1 MRVYRPTD
9 HELCRKNNQPATQ
22 ASVWSWR
29 PALEIG
35 PASCSRA
42 RYANSDAG
50 GRQRRT
56 GPGIIVGHEAKRV
69 SQRRCTASKRLICIL
84 LPRHCAM
91 ILREVY
97 GDLAWMIDVL
107 RRTDL
112 RVIGRAKIIHRRS
125 RRTSTLSENLT
136 NRLIHVTTLR
146 RSCQSVSTWI
156 ILPGGLS
163 L

>member
-1 MRVYRPTD
+1 MLTKDSVIF
-9 HELCRKNNQPATQ
+9 Q
-22 ASVWSWR
+22 ASVYSWR

-84 LPRHCAM
+84 LPRHHSM
-91 ILREVY
+91 IPRKVY

-112 RVIGRAKIIHRRS
+112 RVTRRAKIIHERS
-125 RRTSTLSENLT
+125 GRTSTLSEDLT
-136 NRLIHVTTLR
+136 DRLIHVTMLR
-146 RSCQSVSTWI
+146 RSYQSFSTWI
-156 ILPGGLS
+156 ILPA
-163 L
+163 